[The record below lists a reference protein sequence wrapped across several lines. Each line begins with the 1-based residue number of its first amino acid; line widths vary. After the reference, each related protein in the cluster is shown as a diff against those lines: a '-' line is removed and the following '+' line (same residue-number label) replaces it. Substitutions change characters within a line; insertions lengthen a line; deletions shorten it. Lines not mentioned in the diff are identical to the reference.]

1 MSIIRTD
8 GGTNG
13 GGGNY
18 DPANVAITGG
28 TIGGLTSLRSTGLGL
43 GTAAD
48 PPNAFI
54 AAGKNANGVLFRS
67 GPYGAN
73 AAALP
78 FYMTHVATAFDPTQ
92 PEDEVMMW
100 GYNIGPGGNRVST
113 TDTAIALALE
123 GSYNVD
129 ATHRYTE
136 AHLNFIGTDDVQYR
150 PWSWRINKADKAD
163 WQNLIHA
170 STIRVF
176 DPANAVQMFE
186 VGTVALKYTG
196 SNTAGKGF
204 MFIEN
209 GTTTQLQAEGG
220 GTREFDF
227 VNYNLVQLPGAT
239 NFYGNVTQFAQN
251 VQMDGGKLL
260 RLYSDAGT
268 TLTGSWDG
276 SAGRLIVQKG
286 ADAGVFVQV
295 RNSQA
300 GNGAITHFNAV
311 NEVGEVTQM
320 GVYSSTTNTYGAV
333 TAGTGYLLSS
343 TPSLSILADNA
354 TGVVKFGAGG
364 HAEQARLFAS
374 GRWGLNTAT
383 DDGANQ
389 LQVNGSI
396 TVSTGGAFKVNNVQV
411 LGARKTGWTAM
422 TGTATRST
430 VATGAATV
438 TDLAERLKALIDDL
452 ISHGVIGA

>member
-1 MSIIRTD
+1 MAE
-8 GGTNG
+8 
-13 GGGNY
+13 NY

-28 TIGGLTSLRSTGLGL
+28 TIDGLTSLRSTGLGL

-48 PPNAFI
+48 PANAYI
-54 AAGKNANGVLFRS
+54 AAGKNPSGVLFRS

-73 AAALP
+73 PAALP
-78 FYMTHVATAFDPTQ
+78 FYMTHIATSFDPAQ

-100 GYNIGPGGNRVST
+100 GYNVSPGGGRVST
-113 TDTAIALALE
+113 ADTAIALALE

-136 AHLNFIGTDDVQYR
+136 AHLHFIGTDGVQYR

-170 STIRVF
+170 SSIRVF

-186 VGTVALKYTG
+186 VATTALKYTG

-209 GTTTQLQAEGG
+209 GATTKLQAEGG

-239 NFYGNVTQFAQN
+239 NFYANVTQFTQN
-251 VQMDGGKLL
+251 IQLDGGKML

-268 TLTGSWDG
+268 TLRGQWDASTGSILALGNLDG
-276 SAGRLIVQKG
+276 AVSVSVANAAAGASAKAFLK
-286 ADAGVFVQV
+286 
-295 RNSQA
+295 NSNDI
-300 GNGAITHFNAV
+300 GSNTELGI
-311 NEVGEVTQM
+311 
-320 GVYSSTTNTYGAV
+320 YSSTTTPYGAIAAGSSYLYA
-333 TAGTGYLLSS
+333 TAPTFA
-343 TPSLSILADNA
+343 IMCDNA
-354 TGVVKFGAGG
+354 AGHIRFATGGN
-364 HAEQARLFAS
+364 AERARLHPT
-374 GRWGLNTAT
+374 GRLALNSTA
-383 DDGANQ
+383 DDGVNQ

-396 TVSTGGAFKVNNVQV
+396 TVSAGGAFKVDNVQV

-430 VATGAATV
+430 VATGSATV
-438 TDLAERLKALIDDL
+438 TDVAERLKALIDDL
-452 ISHGVIGA
+452 MAHGVIGA